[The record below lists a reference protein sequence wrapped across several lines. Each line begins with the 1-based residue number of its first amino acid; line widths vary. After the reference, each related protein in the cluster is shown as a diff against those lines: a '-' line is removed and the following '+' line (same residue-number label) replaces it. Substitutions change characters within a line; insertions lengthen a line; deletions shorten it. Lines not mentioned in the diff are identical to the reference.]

1 MIVVIVASMWWRNAK
16 EQKNREAEQTERI
29 LNADLNTMV
38 DEDLSDLGKKYSD
51 GGEENTVKADEE
63 KKQLPGQP

>member
-1 MIVVIVASMWWRNAK
+1 MIVVIVAFMWWRKAK

-29 LNADLNTMV
+29 LNANLNTMV
-38 DEDLSDLGKKYSD
+38 DEELSDLEKKYSD

-63 KKQLPGQP
+63 KK